1 MDKLHYQLKELTSR
15 NRDGSFSTQ
24 SNRHRILQM
33 CADHL
38 KDAGYRTRELSVND
52 IKGRHVNA
60 LIRRWRADEVS
71 AGTIKNRLSAV
82 RWWADKVNNAGA
94 VKSNDELGIENRQ
107 YITNDDKSLDLKSID
122 KSAIK
127 SDYIMQSLKLQ
138 QNFGLRREE
147 AMKFNAGYA
156 LQGKTPKVGDVI
168 RIKPSWSK
176 GGRYREIPI
185 INDEQVKVLNDVINL
200 VGNDASLIP
209 LDKSYRQHLTHFEKQ
224 TAGAGIGQTHGLR
237 HRYAQMRY
245 KSLTG
250 FDCPAV
256 GGVRTLTDDEK
267 VIDKQARQMIS
278 NELGHNRLSVT
289 GVYLGS
295 WGRQ

>member
-60 LIRRWRADEVS
+60 LLRRWQADGVS
-71 AGTIKNRLSAV
+71 TGTIKNRLAAV

-94 VKSNDELGIENRQ
+94 VKSNDELNIENRQ
-107 YITNDDKSLDLKSID
+107 YITNADKSLDLSSID

-147 AMKFNAGYA
+147 AMKFNPAYA
-156 LQGKTPKVGDVI
+156 LQGKPPAVGDVL
-168 RIKPSWSK
+168 RIKPSWAK

-185 INDEQVKVLNDVINL
+185 INDEQVKALNEVIKLTGFDN
-200 VGNDASLIP
+200 SLIP
-209 LDKSYRQHLTHFEKQ
+209 ADKSYRQHLTHFEKQ
-224 TAGAGIGQTHGLR
+224 TSIAGIGQTHGLR

-250 FDCPAV
+250 FECPAIA
-256 GGVRTLTDDEK
+256 GVRQLTDDEK

>member
-38 KDAGYRTRELSVND
+38 KDGGYRTRELSVND

-60 LIRRWRADEVS
+60 LLRRWQADGVS
-71 AGTIKNRLSAV
+71 AGTIKNRLAAV
-82 RWWADKVNNAGA
+82 RWWAEKVNNAGA

-107 YITNDDKSLDLKSID
+107 YITNFDKSLDLSIID

-156 LQGKTPKVGDVI
+156 LGGKPPAIGDIV
-168 RIKPSWSK
+168 RIKPSWAK

-185 INDEQVKVLNDVINL
+185 INQQQVDVLNDVIDL

-209 LDKSYRQHLTHFEKQ
+209 SDKSYRQHLTHFEKQ
-224 TAGAGIGQTHGLR
+224 TSIAGIGQTHGLR
-237 HRYAQMRY
+237 HNYAQMRY
-245 KSLTG
+245 KALTG
-250 FDCPAV
+250 FDCPAIA
-256 GGVRTLTDDEK
+256 GVRQLTDDEK
-267 VIDKQARQMIS
+267 VIDKKARQMIS

>member
-38 KDAGYRTRELSVND
+38 KDGGYRTRELSVND

-60 LIRRWRADEVS
+60 LLRRWRADGVS
-71 AGTIKNRLSAV
+71 TGTIKNRLSAV

-94 VKSNDELGIENRQ
+94 VKSNDELNIENRQ
-107 YITNDDKSLDLKSID
+107 YITNADKSLDLSSID

-147 AMKFNAGYA
+147 AMKFNPAYA
-156 LQGKTPKVGDVI
+156 LQGKPPAIGDIV

-185 INDEQVKVLNDVINL
+185 INQQQVDALNDVINL

-209 LDKSYRQHLTHFEKQ
+209 ADKSYRQHLTHFEKQ
-224 TAGAGIGQTHGLR
+224 TSIAGIGQTHGLR